1 MKRLCQK
8 DTNKLNLNMPYLSVE
23 TEVDYDPSDFWEECS
38 SREKQELAGMVIE
51 EGLALPI
58 GKSAEGFSGAGS
70 YTEQELL
77 SLINHLWENRNFV
90 DMKIIDELRQNLR
103 NKKVL

>member
-1 MKRLCQK
+1 
-8 DTNKLNLNMPYLSVE
+8 MPYLSVE

-38 SREKQELAGMVIE
+38 SSEKKELAEYVIE

-58 GKSAEGFSGAGS
+58 GKSQGSFSGASS

-77 SLINHLWENRNFV
+77 SLINDLWENKNFV

>member
-1 MKRLCQK
+1 
-8 DTNKLNLNMPYLSVE
+8 MPYLSVE

-38 SREKQELAGMVIE
+38 SSEKKELAEYVIE

-58 GKSAEGFSGAGS
+58 GKDTVGFSGAGS

-77 SLINHLWENRNFV
+77 SLINDLWENKNFV

>member
-1 MKRLCQK
+1 
-8 DTNKLNLNMPYLSVE
+8 MPYLSVE

-38 SREKQELAGMVIE
+38 SSEKKELAEIVIE

-58 GKSAEGFSGAGS
+58 GKDPVGFSGAGS

-77 SLINHLWENRNFV
+77 SLIKDLWENKNFV

>member
-1 MKRLCQK
+1 
-8 DTNKLNLNMPYLSVE
+8 MPYLSVE

-38 SREKQELAGMVIE
+38 SSEKQELAEIVIE
-51 EGLALPI
+51 EGLALPK
-58 GKSAEGFSGAGS
+58 GGSTGGFSGAGS

>member
-1 MKRLCQK
+1 
-8 DTNKLNLNMPYLSVE
+8 MPYLSVE

-38 SREKQELAGMVIE
+38 SREKQELAEIVIE
-51 EGLALPI
+51 KGLALPI
-58 GKSAEGFSGAGS
+58 GKSSEGFSGTGS

>member
-1 MKRLCQK
+1 
-8 DTNKLNLNMPYLSVE
+8 MPYLSVE

-38 SREKQELAGMVIE
+38 SSEKKELAELVIE
-51 EGLALPI
+51 DGLALPI
-58 GKSAEGFSGAGS
+58 GNLAEGFSGAGS

-90 DMKIIDELRQNLR
+90 DMKIVDELRENLR

>member
-1 MKRLCQK
+1 
-8 DTNKLNLNMPYLSVE
+8 MPYLSVQ

-38 SREKQELAGMVIE
+38 SSEKQELAEIVIE
-51 EGLALPI
+51 KGLALPI
-58 GKSAEGFSGAGS
+58 GKSSEGFSGTGS

>member
-1 MKRLCQK
+1 
-8 DTNKLNLNMPYLSVE
+8 MPYLSVE

>member
-1 MKRLCQK
+1 
-8 DTNKLNLNMPYLSVE
+8 MPYLSVE

-38 SREKQELAGMVIE
+38 SREKQELAEFVIE

-90 DMKIIDELRQNLR
+90 DMKIIDELRENLR